1 MQFQTEYQL
10 LRSWE
15 KLMKL
20 NEIMHR
26 KSFEYYRFLNISLMI
41 PITIFSGLSGVVGIA
56 TIKDNNDNDSIKF
69 NIIALING
77 VLGISAAILTT
88 IYNFLGVPESQQIHR
103 LHCSEYNKIA
113 REISTELILI
123 KANDNIYANLGEFI
137 KICRYRIDRL
147 IDNSPPIPSYI
158 FKQYQQEFIEIN
170 NPIIEDL
177 DKEYEGHNNTNNRT
191 SIIVH
196 SNPNVDLNHFT
207 SITNSEYFDSSEY
220 EITVH

>member
-1 MQFQTEYQL
+1 MNFQTEYKL

-26 KSFEYYRFLNISLMI
+26 KSYEYYRCLNISLMI

-56 TIKDNNDNDSIKF
+56 TIKDDDASIKF

-77 VLGISAAILTT
+77 ILGISAAILTT
-88 IYNFLGVPESQQIHR
+88 IYNFLGVPESQQIHH

-177 DKEYEGHNNTNNRT
+177 DREYDEQICNDCTT
-191 SIIVH
+191 IVVH
-196 SNPNVDLNHFT
+196 SNSNVDLNQFT
-207 SITNSEYFDSSEY
+207 SFTNSEYFDSSEY
-220 EITVH
+220 EITIH